1 MREQLRNV
9 PAKAAGFALDFLL
22 PLRCISCG
30 LRVATKNSLCADCW
44 QAMPFIDKPW
54 CHRFGSP
61 FSYDVGEMAW
71 SPRAIANPPVFE
83 RLRAAALYEGPARDL
98 VLAFKFSKR
107 RELAG
112 PMARWMARNGQE
124 FLSPD
129 SVIVPVP
136 LHWLRLVSRRFN
148 QSADL
153 AKEIA
158 AGCGGAFEP
167 EMLKRRKR
175 TRQQVGLSAEERRM
189 NVRSAFA
196 VDPRRETQLQGRH
209 VVLIDDVMTT
219 GSTISACSKTL
230 LSAGAHSVDVLTFA
244 LADPSLRT

>member
-107 RELAG
+107 RELAE
-112 PMARWMARNGQE
+112 PLARWMARNGQE